1 MPPEQPTNFIYN
13 QWVRDPNGP
22 FLDKHKAPI
31 GKRTPNGM
39 IWGHSINDFFWIE
52 RQSGI
57 RVMTIWSRSMIQEFG
72 ENYADEEHDPEPE
85 PRLMRPWPLLK
96 LKMPKHL
103 QPEND
108 FGIIDEGCDCYDD
121 GCYER
126 MIDPDEDMDQGSV
139 TLADLEANANA
150 YRTTTALDE
159 ASKSKGIITYSITCS
174 SDQRLPTAP
183 NTDDT
188 TTRED
193 VPGSTGKLSSSVL

>member
-1 MPPEQPTNFIYN
+1 
-13 QWVRDPNGP
+13 
-22 FLDKHKAPI
+22 
-31 GKRTPNGM
+31 
-39 IWGHSINDFFWIE
+39 
-52 RQSGI
+52 
-57 RVMTIWSRSMIQEFG
+57 MIQEFG

-139 TLADLEANANA
+139 TLVDLEANANV